1 MVRVPKVCR
10 APLGVPSCVVSCMV
24 SIDDA
29 IIARL
34 KTHGEKFE
42 VLVDPYKAR
51 KIKQGEDQ
59 EDFLASTFVYKDV
72 SAADKAPDE
81 LLLKVF
87 GTDNVVEIAR
97 TIITKGEVHLTNE
110 QRKEIFEEKRN
121 KIISYI
127 VRNAIDPKTGFPHPR
142 IRIENAFEQLNIHI
156 DIFKSSERQT
166 DEIVKKLRTVLPLR
180 FETRDMAVKIP
191 SAYVGK
197 AHSVLASFGTL
208 KREEWARDGSLLA
221 LLEIPAG
228 LQNEFFDK
236 MNALTKGDVEVKIIE
251 KR

>member
-1 MVRVPKVCR
+1 MGDELVLWCACPKGCR
-10 APLGVPSCVVSCMV
+10 AQLGVPYCVVSCLV
-24 SIDDA
+24 HSVA

-34 KTHGEKFE
+34 KDNGEKFE

-121 KIISYI
+121 KIISY
-127 VRNAIDPKTGFPHPR
+127 
-142 IRIENAFEQLNIHI
+142 
-156 DIFKSSERQT
+156 
-166 DEIVKKLRTVLPLR
+166 
-180 FETRDMAVKIP
+180 M
-191 SAYVGK
+191 
-197 AHSVLASFGTL
+197 
-208 KREEWARDGSLLA
+208 
-221 LLEIPAG
+221 
-228 LQNEFFDK
+228 
-236 MNALTKGDVEVKIIE
+236 
-251 KR
+251 